1 MSGLGTCVLT
11 GVMPAIMGMG
21 QDTRDYGFTEIKIHG
36 NDSRGVVKYSSAI
49 TQ

>member
-1 MSGLGTCVLT
+1 MITNRYDARGKVAMLG
-11 GVMPAIMGMG
+11 
-21 QDTRDYGFTEIKIHG
+21 RDYGFTEIKIHG